1 MHLTLP
7 DQGLV
12 SKTGEVD
19 YFDWNYKFPIKY
31 IQKYRFRKIIKMI
44 GKNRYHR
51 LLEAGTGSGIFIPEL
66 AKHCDEIYACDI
78 HGNFGHIYQLCQQ
91 YGISNYEVSTQSIEH
106 TNYEDQSFDAVVAV
120 SVLEFV
126 PDLQQAL
133 DEIKRIMADDGV
145 FMTICPM
152 ESRLL
157 DFFLSLYT
165 RKKPEEEFGN
175 ARKKVTK
182 VLEENFTIVKRGY
195 MIPLVGRLFPVYTH
209 YKLKKP
215 LPHAQPEAIH

>member
-7 DQGLV
+7 DQGLL

>member
-7 DQGLV
+7 DQGLL

-78 HGNFGHIYQLCQQ
+78 HENFGHIHQLCQQ
-91 YGISNYEVSTQSIEH
+91 YGISNYDVSTQSIEH

-126 PDLQQAL
+126 PDLQQAM
-133 DEIKRIMADDGV
+133 DEIKRIMTDDGV